1 MPDTKI
7 RVRKATALLKED
19 HQKVKKL
26 FTQIE
31 KLDASRETD
40 KAQIFDQLKKELT
53 VHAQIEEE
61 IFYPAVE
68 RADDEEAD
76 DLVREAQEEHRI
88 VKTLLEELSALR
100 SSDSRFDAKMKVLK
114 ENVLH
119 HAEEEQDE
127 IFPVFDHL
135 ERMERDRVSEQLQAR
150 KRELTG
156 EA

>member
-1 MPDTKI
+1 MADTKV

-26 FTQIE
+26 FSQFE
-31 KLDASRETD
+31 KLDAGRDSDR
-40 KAQIFDQLKKELT
+40 AQLFDQIKKELT

-68 RADDEEAD
+68 RAEDEEAD
-76 DLVREAQEEHRI
+76 DLVREAHEEHRI
-88 VKTLLEELSALR
+88 VKTLLEELSSLS
-100 SSDSRFDAKMKVLK
+100 SSDPQFDAKIKVLK

-127 IFPVFDHL
+127 IFPVFDSL
-135 ERMERDRVSEQLQAR
+135 ERMERERISELLQAR

>member
-1 MPDTKI
+1 MSDTKV
-7 RVRKATALLKED
+7 RARKATALLKED

-26 FTQIE
+26 FAQFE
-31 KLDASRETD
+31 KLGVSQETE
-40 KAQIFDQLKKELT
+40 KGWIFDQIRKELT

-68 RADDEEAD
+68 SAEDEEAAE
-76 DLVREAQEEHRI
+76 LVREAHEEHRI
-88 VKTLLEELSALR
+88 VKTLLQELSALR
-100 SSDSRFDAKMKVLK
+100 PADSRFDAKLKVLK

-127 IFPVFDHL
+127 IFPVFDQL
-135 ERMERDRVSEQLQAR
+135 DRMERDRISELLQAR

-156 EA
+156 EV